1 MQNSAAESIAEEL
14 LYITGKA
21 LLEADFQMFSECFR
35 LPQMME
41 TVDGRRLIS
50 TESEFQYTFNSVRRH
65 LHKCGVTDFA
75 RAVVSAKFLDA
86 DTIGSTHVSSLL
98 DADGNET
105 APPYPVYSVIRRYGR
120 SWQIVSS
127 LYAILDNPAYNAAL
141 MATPDLYSTRR

>member
-1 MQNSAAESIAEEL
+1 MHNNAAESIAEDL

-50 TESEFQYTFNSVRRH
+50 TEAEFQYTFNAVRRH
-65 LHKCGVTDFA
+65 LHNCGVVDFA
-75 RAVVSAKFLDA
+75 RTVVSAKFLDA

-98 DADGNET
+98 GAHGQEK
-105 APPYPVYSVIRRYGR
+105 AHPYPVYSVIRRYGTTWR
-120 SWQIVSS
+120 IVSS
-127 LYAILDNPAYNAAL
+127 LYAILDNPAYNEAL
-141 MATPDLYSTRR
+141 MATSDFYPTEH

>member
-98 DADGNET
+98 DADGNEA

-120 SWQIVSS
+120 TWRIVSS
-127 LYAILDNPAYNAAL
+127 LYAILDNPAYNEAL
-141 MATPDLYSTRR
+141 MATPDLYSTRQ